1 MESLTRC
8 DVSLIV
14 NPVGCFPQLSLYL
27 LLSRNLL
34 SVIFL
39 MFALASS
46 TYLFHLTVAHV
57 VRKGDQV
64 TVATCFAAPTPHG
77 AFSVCG
83 EAGDR
88 TKGKQLLYF

>member
-46 TYLFHLTVAHV
+46 TYLFHLKAAQV

-64 TVATCFAAPTPHG
+64 TGRTYAWWP
-77 AFSVCG
+77 SVG
-83 EAGDR
+83 MVKPVTEP
-88 TKGKQLLYF
+88 KGKTTN